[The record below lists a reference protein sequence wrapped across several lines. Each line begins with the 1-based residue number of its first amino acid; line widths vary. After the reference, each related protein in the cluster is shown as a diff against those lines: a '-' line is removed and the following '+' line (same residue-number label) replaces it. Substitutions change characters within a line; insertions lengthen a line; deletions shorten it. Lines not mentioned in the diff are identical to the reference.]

1 MKNLETVR
9 KSLKLSQKALS
20 EASGVPQQTISAI
33 ETGQLR
39 NPGIKTLRRL
49 AATLGSNVDEIF
61 PDEDEDKEDQQ

>member
-9 KSLKLSQKALS
+9 KRLKLSQKALS

-33 ETGQLR
+33 ETGQLK

-49 AATLGSNVDEIF
+49 AATLDSNVDDIF
-61 PDEDEDKEDQQ
+61 PDDDGGDEA